1 MLVVGLTGGI
11 GCGKSTVASV
21 LRELGARVVDADQV
35 AREVLAP
42 GSPVLGKVVE
52 RFGPRILRADSS
64 LDRNRLA
71 DIVFGDPQALADLN
85 AITHPPIVEMIRQ
98 RIEEARNEGVQVL
111 VVDAPLLLEAGM
123 EGMVDEV
130 WVVTCTREQQIERL
144 CRRTGLS
151 PREAEARMRAQ
162 MPLEEKV
169 RRADRV
175 IPNEGSLAQLRAE
188 VERHWQDLTCRRI

>member
-1 MLVVGLTGGI
+1 MRVIGLTGGI
-11 GCGKSTVASV
+11 ACGKSTVAGI
-21 LRELGARVVDADQV
+21 LRELGARVVDADEV

-42 GSPVLGKVVE
+42 GSPVLARVAE
-52 RFGPRILRADSS
+52 RFGREVLHEDGS
-64 LDRNRLA
+64 LDRRHLA
-71 DIVFGDPQALADLN
+71 GIVFRDRQALADLN
-85 AITHPPIVEMIRQ
+85 AITHPPIIEVIRR
-98 RIEEARNEGVQVL
+98 RIEEARGEGVRVL
-111 VVDAPLLLEAGM
+111 VIDAPLLLEAGM

-130 WVVTCTREQQIERL
+130 WVVTCTRDQQIERL

-175 IPNEGSLAQLRAE
+175 IPNQGSLAELRAE
-188 VERHWQDLTCRRI
+188 VERHWQDLTSRRI

>member
-162 MPLEEKV
+162 MPLEEKM

-188 VERHWQDLTCRRI
+188 VERHWQDLASRRI

>member
-52 RFGPRILRADSS
+52 RFGPRILRADGS
-64 LDRNRLA
+64 LDRKRLA

-85 AITHPPIVEMIRQ
+85 AITHPPIIEMIRG

-130 WVVTCTREQQIERL
+130 WVVTCTRDQQIERL

-162 MPLEEKV
+162 MPLGEKV

-175 IPNEGSLAQLRAE
+175 IPNEGSLAELRAE
-188 VERHWQDLTCRRI
+188 VERHWQDLASRRI

>member
-130 WVVTCTREQQIERL
+130 WVVTCTREQQMERL

>member
-11 GCGKSTVASV
+11 GCGKSTVASL

-52 RFGPRILRADSS
+52 RFGPRILRADGS
-64 LDRNRLA
+64 LDRKRLA

-188 VERHWQDLTCRRI
+188 VERHWQDLASRRI

>member
-1 MLVVGLTGGI
+1 MVGLTGGI

-52 RFGPRILRADSS
+52 RFGPRILRADGS
-64 LDRNRLA
+64 LDRKRLA

-85 AITHPPIVEMIRQ
+85 AITHPPIVEMIRG

-188 VERHWQDLTCRRI
+188 VERHWQDLACRRI